1 MIYDDYVEYTDKYKK
16 VYGEKMVVFIEIGS
30 FFELYGVNNEKE
42 VSGANMVDMGNLLN
56 IQVSRKNKSILE
68 NSRDNPLMAGFPSYA
83 LKKFVDILIN
93 NKYTNVIIEQV
104 TPPPNPKREVT
115 KIISPSTY
123 IDNLTSYESNTLM
136 VLYIEQIE
144 NWKTKHISYG
154 LGVSTVDLSTS
165 RTSTFETVV
174 DKHSLNEELVR
185 LCLFHN
191 PKELVICSKTEIDVF
206 IPSNIY
212 CHDKMNQLHDQYENK
227 HYQNTV
233 LNKIFTDK
241 GFLEP
246 IEYLNMERKSIALVS
261 FVYMLDFVYHH
272 NEKLLKNITKP
283 KLEQYDDNLI
293 LTNNALYQLDI
304 VGRNHCLL
312 DILNNCAT
320 AIGKRYFQQMLI
332 NPTKN
337 VSTLNK
343 MYKTVAFY
351 MENDLYVSVRVILK
365 QIMDIER
372 IIRKTQIQPFQFINV
387 YSSLLESQKL
397 YKLVKKETVLDIII
411 DDIESVLNT
420 DKASKYNL
428 NNMEENI
435 FKSGVHKDL
444 DDLQK
449 QLDKINIYFIS
460 IENELKDYMKVERNE
475 KEGVVITTT
484 PKKFIELQKVF
495 SGYSCI
501 KHRQNQVRVYNEHI
515 EKCNLEY
522 IRLRSAVKALVV
534 ELFVKFTTT
543 FLNKHITKLETHIHF
558 LEKMDY
564 HSTNAYN
571 AIKFGYSRP
580 SITKDYCHIDCK
592 QIRHPII
599 EYVQKDTKYV
609 PNDVCI
615 DKDTRGMILYGINAA
630 GKSSLMKSLGI
641 AVIMAQCGMF
651 VPAKVFDY
659 YPYNYIHTRILSN
672 DNLYKKQST
681 FTVEMSEMRNILNNS
696 NECSLVIGDEL
707 CSGTESISAI
717 SLVTAGVMHLSKNDT
732 SFIFATHLHELNN
745 MEEITNLNNVKI
757 KHLSVKYDNDDNCII
772 YDRMLKD
779 GAGDTLYGLEVC
791 KSLDLS
797 PDYMLCAN
805 KIRKKLLNMSESVVH
820 NHKSVYNSR
829 VYKDVCFVCKKNAED
844 VHHIEHQSKANA
856 NNMIEHFHKN
866 SAFNL
871 VPLCKECHNDAHH
884 GDLVIDGYVD
894 TSQGKKLKF
903 CRKTQTK

>member
-1 MIYDDYVEYTDKYKK
+1 MIYDDYVQYTDKYKN
-16 VYGEKMVVFIEIGS
+16 VYGEKTVVFIEIGS
-30 FFELYGVNNEKE
+30 FFELYGVNNDKE
-42 VSGANMVDMGNLLN
+42 VSGANMVEMSNLLN

-115 KIISPSTY
+115 QIISPSTY
-123 IDNLTSYESNTLM
+123 IENLISYESNTLM

-144 NWKTKHISYG
+144 NWKTKHVSYG

-165 RTSTFETVV
+165 KTTTFETLIG
-174 DKHSLNEELVR
+174 KHSLNEEIVR

-191 PKELVICSKTEIDVF
+191 PKELVICSRTNIEVF
-206 IPSNIY
+206 VPSNIY
-212 CHDKMNQLHDQYENK
+212 YHDKMNQLHDQYENK

-233 LNKIFTDK
+233 LNKIFTDR

-246 IEYLNMERKSIALVS
+246 IEYLNMERKSIALIS

-283 KLEQYDDNLI
+283 KIEQYDDNMI

-304 VGRNHCLL
+304 VGRSNCLL

-320 AIGKRYFQQMLI
+320 SMGKRYFHQMLT

-337 VSTLNK
+337 VSILNI
-343 MYKTVAFY
+343 MYNTVSFY
-351 MENDLYVSVRVILK
+351 MKNNLYINVRVVLK

-387 YSSLLESQKL
+387 YTSLIESQKL
-397 YKLVKKETVLDIII
+397 YKMVKKQSVLDDII
-411 DDIESVLNT
+411 DDIENVLDT

-428 NNMEENI
+428 NNLEESI
-435 FKSGVHKDL
+435 FRSGVYKEI
-444 DDLQK
+444 DDLQI
-449 QLDKINIYFIS
+449 QLDT
-460 IENELKDYMKVERNE
+460 IEEFFDSVGSKLKDFVKMEKNE

-484 PKKFIELQKVF
+484 SKKFNELQKLF
-495 SGYSCI
+495 KGYSCM
-501 KHRQNQVRVYNEHI
+501 KHRQNHVRVYNDTI
-515 EKCNLEY
+515 ERNNMEY
-522 IRLRSAVKALVV
+522 IRLRNTMKTLVA
-534 ELFVKFTTT
+534 EFFVKYVNC
-543 FLNKHITKLETHIHF
+543 FLDKYMNKLETHIHF

-571 AIKFGYSRP
+571 AIKFGYTRP

-599 EYVQKDTKYV
+599 EHVQKDTKYI
-609 PNDVCI
+609 PNDICI
-615 DKDTRGMILYGINAA
+615 DNDTRGMILYGINAA

-651 VPAKVFDY
+651 VPAKTFNY
-659 YPYNYIHTRILSN
+659 FPYNDVHTRILSN

-717 SLVTAGVMHLSKNDT
+717 SLVTAGVMHLSKNNT

-745 MEEITNLNNVKI
+745 MDDIRNLNNVKI
-757 KHLSVKYDNDDNCII
+757 KHLSVKYDNDDKCII
-772 YDRMLKD
+772 YDRLLKD

-791 KSLDLS
+791 KSLDLA
-797 PDYMLCAN
+797 PDFMLCAN
-805 KIRKKLLNMSESVVH
+805 KIRKKLLNMSESIVH
-820 NHKSVYNSR
+820 NTKSVYNSR
-829 VYKDVCFVCKKNAED
+829 VYKDSCFICQKNAVD
-844 VHHIEHQSKANA
+844 VHHIEHQHNA
-856 NNMIEHFHKN
+856 DENDMIEHFHKN

-871 VPLCKECHNDAHH
+871 VPLCKDCHKNAHN
-884 GDLVIDGYVD
+884 GTLEIEGYVD
-894 TSQGKKLKF
+894 TSKGKKLQF
-903 CRKTQTK
+903 CKK